1 MLRTRHV
8 TIIGSVLVMVF
19 VGSLQFQRPVQS
31 ALGNFLVVRDKI
43 TEADIIHVIA
53 GPDEQTDYAIRLYQQ
68 GFGKKIFLTG
78 GWCRWHNFYHG
89 QHGRERA
96 LKAGIPLEAIATDDS
111 PVTSTYTEV
120 VRLRE
125 FMTGSQTPI
134 RSVIVVSDP
143 YHMRR
148 ARWTYRLV
156 LGDSVKLL
164 MAPVPFELSP
174 YRHEWWTDKESRKM
188 VRHEYSKILY
198 YYLRYRLSWG
208 PLKDWLASLDR
219 D

>member
-1 MLRTRHV
+1 
-8 TIIGSVLVMVF
+8 
-19 VGSLQFQRPVQS
+19 
-31 ALGNFLVVRDKI
+31 
-43 TEADIIHVIA
+43 
-53 GPDEQTDYAIRLYQQ
+53 
-68 GFGKKIFLTG
+68 
-78 GWCRWHNFYHG
+78 
-89 QHGRERA
+89 
-96 LKAGIPLEAIATDDS
+96 
-111 PVTSTYTEV
+111 
-120 VRLRE
+120 
-125 FMTGSQTPI
+125 MTGSQTPI

-198 YYLRYRLSWG
+198 YYLKYRLSWG

-219 D
+219 DWSSKHHHHCLRADAHGRMGGAHRPRAQGRPVRLIGSGNWPADSSPSWWRPTPKIGKWDYRSKRAQFATTLRLSGGVGTTESVPPYSCPPMSG